1 MVATNKA
8 VGSAKS
14 YEIVVI
20 ESDGETSVIPLGVGQ
35 SMIGSDASCQVLIAD
50 SSVAPHHAEI
60 LLTHDGDL
68 WLRDVAGQQTTLVN
82 GQITDRAQLEDGTF
96 IRVGLVDLSIR
107 ERGANSGQHGTMIR
121 DSSAG
126 KMPGVGPSAPHPPPP
141 AVTPLRQSTVQR
153 AYKGGTGPLP
163 PHVPPGGTVPGVKP
177 ASLTGLPSRHLTL
190 EDDPE
195 DGGADP
201 TYMRGV
207 RQLEHFTPG
216 SVIADR
222 YRIIAKLA
230 EGGMGEV
237 YKAEHIQ
244 LEMMVA
250 IKVMKR
256 ELSDDAA
263 FVDRFTR
270 EAKAASRIG
279 QQNICGVTDMARTA
293 AGQFFFVM
301 EFLEGQTLGALIR
314 EKGAMPV
321 ARAIHIFMQLC
332 QALASA
338 HHAGI
343 VHRDLKPENVMVLQ
357 RPGQADFVKVLDF
370 GVAKIRQPNENQQT
384 QIGMVVGTPQY
395 MAPEQASGLLTDART
410 DIYALGLI
418 FYEMLAGKPTF
429 SESTAAL
436 LMAAQIYRTPA
447 PLQFG
452 SGDPMPEHV
461 QAFVMHMLQKKPEG
475 RPQSMEEVIT
485 ALQALQEAFK
495 SPVKLLATPA
505 YTPPVRPSDVAQ
517 LIENDKRRI
526 AAGGSAGGI
535 SGIKLKPPSSGRHKA
550 AQTAGV
556 PPIPSAIPEVGDS
569 QPMEPAS
576 MDADL
581 AAMQAGQKSNKGM
594 IIGGA
599 VGALV
604 LLGIGGFFVF
614 GGKEEAKAL
623 PPPIVEIREPPK
635 PQPPPEVKP
644 QPPPEVKPQGPA
656 KVKLSLKS
664 EPAGAEVYR
673 DGAMIGMTPFDV
685 QAEQDKTVKLT
696 LKLAGYKDWEKVIA
710 PQADMAFDA
719 KLTKAGGAGPKKPKP
734 AGLIDDPYGGQ
745 TEDLKDAPF

>member
-14 YEIVVI
+14 YEVVVI

-35 SMIGSDASCQVLIAD
+35 SMIGSDISCQVLIAD
-50 SSVAPHHAEI
+50 SSVAPQHAEI
-60 LLTHDGDL
+60 LITDEGDV
-68 WLRDVAGQQTTLVN
+68 WLRDVAGQQSTLVN

-96 IRVGLVDLSIR
+96 IKVGLVDLSIR

-126 KMPGVGPSAPHPPPP
+126 LMPGVGPSAPLPPP

-153 AYKGGTGPLP
+153 AYKGGTGPVP
-163 PHVPPGGTVPGVKP
+163 PHVPPGGTVPGIKP

-195 DGGADP
+195 EGGSDP

-207 RQLEHFTPG
+207 RQLETFAPG

-222 YRIIAKLA
+222 YKIIAKLA

-279 QQNICGVTDMARTA
+279 QQNICGVTDMARTSN
-293 AGQFFFVM
+293 GQFFFVM

-452 SGDPMPEHV
+452 SGDAMPEHV
-461 QAFVMHMLQKKPEG
+461 QNFVMHMLQKKPEG
-475 RPQSMEEVIT
+475 RPQTMEEVIT
-485 ALQALQEAFK
+485 ALQSLQEAFK

-517 LIENDKRRI
+517 LIENDKRKI
-526 AAGGSAGGI
+526 AAGQSPGGI
-535 SGIKLKPPSSGRHKA
+535 SGIKLKPPSSGRHKSQ
-550 AQTAGV
+550 AQMPPLPGV
-556 PPIPSAIPEVGDS
+556 VPQELGEPSPTEVAVDT
-569 QPMEPAS
+569 
-576 MDADL
+576 DL
-581 AAMQAGQKSNKGM
+581 AQLQAGQKSNKGM
-594 IIGGA
+594 LIGA
-599 VGALV
+599 VVGLV
-604 LLGIGGFFVF
+604 LVAGVGGFFAF
-614 GGKEEAKAL
+614 GGKEEAKPL
-623 PPPIVEIREPPK
+623 PPAVVEIREPPK

-644 QPPPEVKPQGPA
+644 QPPPEVKPAGPT

-664 EPAGAEVYR
+664 EPPGAEIHR
-673 DGAMIGMTPFDV
+673 DGAMVGSTPMDI
-685 QAEQDKTVKLT
+685 AWEQDKTVKLVF
-696 LKLAGYKDWEKVIA
+696 KLTGYKDFEKVMA
-710 PQADMAFDA
+710 PAGDMTIDA
-719 KLTKAGGAGPKKPKP
+719 RLIKAGGTGPKKSKP
-734 AGLIDDPYGGQ
+734 QEILDNPYGGQ